1 MNDNSNNKYIS
12 NNYLPKYNSLKL
24 DNKYINRFEKL
35 QGYHKSFTYNKS
47 SNESQSF
54 SNIKTIIKKD
64 NLDFVK
70 IKKNPQT
77 KNAEHIISK
86 RNDSSDINSKQKII
100 ETSSISLLNAT
111 NPNQNRII
119 ISSSNNDID
128 NNTPQ
133 SNAEKMIGPNIFSKL
148 NKIN

>member
-1 MNDNSNNKYIS
+1 MSKN
-12 NNYLPKYNSLKL
+12 NSLK
-24 DNKYINRFEKL
+24 NVSKYNNNFENLK
-35 QGYHKSFTYNKS
+35 GYYKTFTYNKS

-148 NKIN
+148 IQRFKILI